1 MIALEASLLEGLDS
15 PHGIRQALQT
25 AVQLEHATLPPYL
38 YALYSLKPGVN
49 DAIGNLIRSV
59 VFEEMTHMTLACN
72 LLNAIGGAPIIDRPG
87 FIPTYP
93 GPLPGGVD
101 AGLTV
106 GLAPFSKGV
115 VQSVFMEIEEP
126 EFPNHF
132 PVRPAA
138 TPTQTTIG
146 MFYATLLAAIEDAG
160 ESLFATT
167 PRNPQVTDVF
177 ARFGVIAI
185 DGVATARQAIDT
197 IVDQGEGTSEDPM
210 DSIGG
215 ESEPAHYYRFAE
227 IFHGKTLVAT
237 GAPPTAPV
245 LERYAYAGAAIPFDP
260 DGVQPARTNPT
271 EATLPIPPGVP
282 NPRLACRTFNYT
294 YTSLLKSLHTTFN
307 GVPKAIGPAIGL
319 MESLKQQAIAL
330 MAIPLGDGTNA
341 GPSFE
346 YTPVLSGPV

>member
-237 GAPPTAPV
+237 GAPRPPRSWSATRTRARRSPRPRRRAARPHQPHRGHAADPARRPQPAAGLPDVQLHVHEPV
-245 LERYAYAGAAIPFDP
+245 EVPPYDVQRRPEGHRARDRTHGIAEAAGDRADGDPARGRNERRSELRVHAGA
-260 DGVQPARTNPT
+260 R
-271 EATLPIPPGVP
+271 
-282 NPRLACRTFNYT
+282 
-294 YTSLLKSLHTTFN
+294 
-307 GVPKAIGPAIGL
+307 
-319 MESLKQQAIAL
+319 
-330 MAIPLGDGTNA
+330 
-341 GPSFE
+341 
-346 YTPVLSGPV
+346 PV